1 MGLFRPFNAT
11 RRVAGLNELGPVER
25 SIGYLQGGYYTG
37 TLPAYL
43 NSGNPAGTTTPPPGV
58 SEGSENAWSAVQAF
72 NCITQ
77 VGRLIYDSGYYRRY
91 YAGITGNF
99 AGYFSINNTYDY
111 QKFSY
116 FTTTAASSFSISQA
130 NNSSAVDL
138 NAYTQAWIF
147 RSSSSES
154 TGSSINDY
162 VKINLAN
169 DTPSDQGN
177 LGSGP
182 LGTSRQAL
190 NNQYA
195 AFLYGGSSIYSL
207 NYSSQSVTS
216 QGSFFRMEQISCGMS
231 VTDDYGYVV
240 GYSNIKAN
248 LSGASMTSYS
258 VANSYVYNFG
268 ESHSLTNSVFGFM
281 MGGYPDT
288 TGRYSN
294 GQHGLVNRLT
304 LAGEAVTVMNDLVIP
319 QSSGQMM
326 AGF

>member
-11 RRVAGLNELGPVER
+11 RRVAGYNELGPVER

-37 TLPAYL
+37 TLPANL

-58 SEGSENAWSAVQAF
+58 SRGTQSAWSHVQAF

-77 VGRLIYDSGYYRRY
+77 VGRLIYDTGYYRRY
-91 YAGITGNF
+91 YAGISGNF
-99 AGYFSINNTYDY
+99 AGYFSINDTYDY

-116 FTTTAASSFSISQA
+116 FTTTSASSFSVSQA

-138 NAYTQAWIF
+138 DVYTQAWIF
-147 RSSSSES
+147 YAYSGQS
-154 TGSSINDY
+154 TGSSIVDY
-162 VKINLAN
+162 VKINLSN

-182 LGTSRQAL
+182 LGTSRQAM

-195 AFLYGGSSIYSL
+195 AFLYSGSDIHAL
-207 NYSSQSVTS
+207 NYTTKTVAS
-216 QGSFFRMEQISCGMS
+216 QGGFFGMEQIACGMS
-231 VTDDYGYVV
+231 VSDSYGYLV

-248 LSGASMTSYS
+248 FSTASMTSYS
-258 VANSYVYNFG
+258 QATSYTYKFG
-268 ESHSLTNSVFGFM
+268 ESHTLSNSAFGFM
-281 MGGYPDT
+281 LGGYPDT

-294 GQHGLVNRLT
+294 VQHGLVNRLT
-304 LAGEAVTVMNDLVIP
+304 LSNEAVTVINDLVIP